1 VQRQSFDH
9 LTTRLEGD
17 DGMSE
22 HTVTTDARTLRL
34 PGATLYY
41 EVRGSGPVLLL
52 IAGGPVDAGVF
63 TDLAGRLSDRYT
75 VVSYDQRGHSRSPL
89 DGDPEDIPVSLHAGD
104 AAALLREAGDGPA
117 YVYGS
122 SGGGTIGLELV
133 ARTPELVRT
142 LLAHEPPLMELL
154 PDAERWRSEFEGISE
169 LYRTQGVSAAM
180 GKFGAMVEEGG
191 PKYSEEMQQTPPTPE
206 SQELME
212 RMAGNVDLFIA
223 HEIRQF
229 GAYVP
234 DVEALRNSS
243 TRIVSAAGEDSG
255 EQAAR
260 RAALA
265 LADRLGIPVTHLPGS
280 HGGWGADPQQFA
292 ESVHN
297 VLQEA

>member
-1 VQRQSFDH
+1 VSFDH

-17 DGMSE
+17 DGMSQ
-22 HTVTTDARTLRL
+22 HTVTTDARTLRV

-41 EVRGSGPVLLL
+41 EVRGSGSVLLL
-52 IAGGPVDAGVF
+52 ISGGPVDAGVF
-63 TDLAGRLSDRYT
+63 SDLAGRLSDRYR
-75 VVSYDQRGHSRSPL
+75 VVSYDQRGHSRSRL
-89 DGDPEDIPVSLHAGD
+89 DGEPEDIPVSLHAED
-104 AAALLREAGDGPA
+104 AAALLREVGDGPA
-117 YVYGS
+117 HVYGS

-133 ARTPELVRT
+133 ARNPELVRT
-142 LLAHEPPLMELL
+142 LLAHEAPLMELL

-169 LYRTQGVSAAM
+169 LYLTRGVSAAM

-206 SQELME
+206 SQAMME
-212 RMAGNVDLFIA
+212 RMAGNFDLFIA

-234 DVEALRNSS
+234 NVDALRNTS

-260 RAALA
+260 RAARA

-280 HGGWGADPQQFA
+280 HGGWSADPHEFA

>member
-1 VQRQSFDH
+1 M
-9 LTTRLEGD
+9 L
-17 DGMSE
+17 
-22 HTVTTDARTLRL
+22 
-34 PGATLYY
+34 
-41 EVRGSGPVLLL
+41 
-52 IAGGPVDAGVF
+52 
-63 TDLAGRLSDRYT
+63 
-75 VVSYDQRGHSRSPL
+75 
-89 DGDPEDIPVSLHAGD
+89 
-104 AAALLREAGDGPA
+104 
-117 YVYGS
+117 
-122 SGGGTIGLELV
+122 
-133 ARTPELVRT
+133 
-142 LLAHEPPLMELL
+142 
-154 PDAERWRSEFEGISE
+154 
-169 LYRTQGVSAAM
+169 
-180 GKFGAMVEEGG
+180 
-191 PKYSEEMQQTPPTPE
+191 QTPPTPE

-292 ESVHN
+292 ERVHN